1 MRKCANLPVLPHAP
15 TATLA
20 DTATRPI
27 NPRISFS
34 RFGAGFTSAD
44 ALLPK
49 GHHRQW
55 LEVNQDDHMR
65 RIGNEVRE
73 KERRMLCDDCRSDGA
88 SIEDDFSNE
97 LFLPE

>member
-1 MRKCANLPVLPHAP
+1 MFWECQAG
-15 TATLA
+15 ATKGH
-20 DTATRPI
+20 

-49 GHHRQW
+49 GYHRQW
-55 LEVNQDDHMR
+55 LEANQDDHMR

-73 KERRMLCDDCRSDGA
+73 KVAKLRTVVGGESMRIEIKGRGA
-88 SIEDDFSNE
+88 ITETDH
-97 LFLPE
+97 